1 MKFIDDLIVTL
12 ALCLLRGV
20 MAIGTW
26 LVYVQFFVLV
36 LLLAT
41 AGIVTVTVMASAAKD
56 ALLGG

>member
-1 MKFIDDLIVTL
+1 MKYIDDLIVTL

-20 MAIGTW
+20 MAIGAG

-36 LLLAT
+36 LLLAS
-41 AGIVTVTVMASAAKD
+41 AGIVTVAVIITATKD

>member
-1 MKFIDDLIVTL
+1 MKFIDDLIVSL

-20 MAIGTW
+20 MTIGTW

-41 AGIVTVTVMASAAKD
+41 AGIVTFTVMVRAAKD
-56 ALLGG
+56 SLL